1 MTKDTVDIYTG
12 QAAPEDPWA
21 SALADDLLG
30 QGDGGQTLQSGRREP
45 HLSGGFGVPNSRW

>member
-21 SALADDLLG
+21 SALADDLLE
-30 QGDGGQTLQSGRREP
+30 RREA
-45 HLSGGFGVPNSRW
+45 S